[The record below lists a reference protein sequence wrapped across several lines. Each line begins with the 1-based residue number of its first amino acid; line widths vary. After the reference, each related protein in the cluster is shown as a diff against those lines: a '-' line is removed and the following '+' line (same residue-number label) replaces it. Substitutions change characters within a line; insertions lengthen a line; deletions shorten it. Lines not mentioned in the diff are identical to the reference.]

1 MQYQH
6 IKVPQQGQNITINE
20 HGLWEIPPEPI
31 IAYINGDGVGLDVM
45 PVMRDI
51 VNKAIEY
58 CYKNTRKIHWMQVY
72 NGEQAAKLYDGDWFP
87 QETIN
92 AVRECKIAIKGPLTT
107 PLGGGFRSLNVA
119 LRQEMD
125 LFVNMRTIKGFSAL
139 PSPLKNPFLTNITV
153 LRDSSEDV
161 YSGIEWQAGSIEN
174 EKMLDFLCEEMG
186 VTRLRFTQ
194 ECGIG
199 IKNISKEGSE
209 RLVRYAINYTLKNN
223 SDSLTLVHKGNVL
236 KFTDGA
242 FKRWGFALAK
252 NEFKAINHEN
262 GRWLQIP
269 RVEQPPLI
277 IKEVIADNM
286 LQQCLMHPEQFDVVA
301 TTNQNGDF
309 LADML
314 SAQVGGVGIM
324 PAANLNNDVAFFEPT
339 HGTFERIAGQN
350 KANPSSSILS
360 AVLMLKFMK
369 WDEAA
374 TLIENALEKTLAAGE
389 VTFDLAPSTNAVE
402 ANNVSHN
409 VNPQNSTT
417 LTCTDFAQKV
427 IEHF

>member
-1 MQYQH
+1 
-6 IKVPQQGQNITINE
+6 
-20 HGLWEIPPEPI
+20 
-31 IAYINGDGVGLDVM
+31 
-45 PVMRDI
+45 
-51 VNKAIEY
+51 
-58 CYKNTRKIHWMQVY
+58 
-72 NGEQAAKLYDGDWFP
+72 
-87 QETIN
+87 
-92 AVRECKIAIKGPLTT
+92 
-107 PLGGGFRSLNVA
+107 
-119 LRQEMD
+119 
-125 LFVNMRTIKGFSAL
+125 
-139 PSPLKNPFLTNITV
+139 
-153 LRDSSEDV
+153 
-161 YSGIEWQAGSIEN
+161 
-174 EKMLDFLCEEMG
+174 MG

-209 RLVRYAINYTLKNN
+209 RLVRYAINYALKNN
-223 SDSLTLVHKGNVL
+223 SESLTLVHKGNVL

-252 NEFKAINHEN
+252 REYQAIDDEN

-269 RVEQPPLI
+269 RQGQPPLI

-324 PAANLNNDVAFFEPT
+324 PAANLNNEVAFFEPT
-339 HGTFERIAGQN
+339 HGTFARIAGQN

-360 AVLMLKFMK
+360 AVLMLKFMQ
-369 WDEAA
+369 WHEAA
-374 TLIENALEKTLAAGE
+374 NLIENALERTLAAGE
-389 VTFDLAPSTNAVE
+389 VTFDLLSEP
-402 ANNVSHN
+402 HN
-409 VNPQNSTT
+409 SMPLS
-417 LTCTDFAQKV
+417 CTDFALRV

>member
-6 IKVPQQGQNITINE
+6 IKMPEQGQHITVDE
-20 HGLWEIPPEPI
+20 QGQWVIPSEPV
-31 IAYINGDGVGLDVM
+31 IAYINGDGVGQDVM
-45 PVMRDI
+45 PVMRNI
-51 VNKAIEY
+51 VDCAITHCYQNK
-58 CYKNTRKIHWMQVY
+58 RKIHWMQVF

-87 QETIN
+87 QETIQ
-92 AVRECKIAIKGPLTT
+92 AVRACKIAIKGPLTT

-125 LFVNMRTIKGFSAL
+125 LFVNMRTIKGLSAL
-139 PSPLKNPFLTNITV
+139 PSPLKNPFSTNITV

-161 YSGIEWQAGSIEN
+161 YSGIEWQAGSIES

-186 VTRLRFTQ
+186 VTRLRFSQ
-194 ECGIG
+194 DCGIG

-209 RLVRYAINYTLKNN
+209 RLTRFALNFALNN
-223 SDSLTLVHKGNVL
+223 NRDSLTFVHKGNVL

-252 NEFKAINHEN
+252 KEFNAIEHEN
-262 GRWLQIP
+262 GRWLKIVRDGQA
-269 RVEQPPLI
+269 PLI

-286 LQQCLMHPEQFDVVA
+286 LQQCLMNPEQFDVVA

-324 PAANLNNDVAFFEPT
+324 PAANMNNDVAFFEPT

-374 TLIENALEKTLAAGE
+374 LTIENALEKTLASGH
-389 VTFDLAPSTNAVE
+389 VTFDLAQQGSDTSTI
-402 ANNVSHN
+402 H
-409 VNPQNSTT
+409 NSTT
-417 LTCTDFAQKV
+417 LSCTDFANKV

>member
-6 IKVPQQGQNITINE
+6 IKVPDNGENIHIDDQGQW
-20 HGLWEIPPEPI
+20 HIPEQPI
-31 IAYINGDGVGLDVM
+31 IAYIDGDGVGLDVM
-45 PVMRDI
+45 PVMRQVVDA
-51 VNKAIEY
+51 AIEH
-58 CYKNTRKIHWMQVY
+58 CYGKERKIHWMQVY

-119 LRQEMD
+119 LRHEMD

-139 PSPLKNPFLTNITV
+139 PSPLKNPFTTNITV

-161 YSGIEWQAGSIEN
+161 YSGIEWQAGSVES

-186 VTRLRFTQ
+186 VTRLRFAQ

-209 RLVRYAINYTLKNN
+209 RLICFAINYALKNERE
-223 SDSLTLVHKGNVL
+223 SLTLVHKGNVL

-252 NEFKAINHEN
+252 QEYNAKEHEN
-262 GRWLQIP
+262 GRWLEIQ
-269 RVEQPPLI
+269 RTNLPPLI

-286 LQQCLMHPEQFDVVA
+286 LQQCLMDPTQFDVVA

-324 PAANLNNDVAFFEPT
+324 PAANLNTEVAFFEPT
-339 HGTFERIAGQN
+339 HGTFERIAGQD
-350 KANPSSSILS
+350 KANPSSSLLS
-360 AVLMLKFMK
+360 AVLMLKLMG
-369 WDEAA
+369 WVEAA
-374 TLIENALEKTLAAGE
+374 CLIENALEMTFASGQ
-389 VTFDLAPSTNAVE
+389 VTFDLAQS
-402 ANNVSHN
+402 SH
-409 VNPQNSTT
+409 NSTT
-417 LTCTDFAQKV
+417 LSCKQFANKV

>member
-6 IKVPQQGQNITINE
+6 IT
-20 HGLWEIPPEPI
+20 IPPEGEKIRIDERGVWHIPAKPI
-31 IAYINGDGVGLDVM
+31 IAFIEGDGVGQDIS
-45 PVMRDI
+45 PVVRML
-51 VNKAIEY
+51 VNSAVEH
-58 CYKNTRKIHWMQVY
+58 CYGKLKKIYWMEVF
-72 NGEQAAKLYDGDWFP
+72 NGEKAARLYDGDWFP

-92 AVRECKIAIKGPLTT
+92 AVREYKIAIKGPLTT

-139 PSPLKNPFLTNITV
+139 PSPLKNPFNTNITV

-161 YSGIEWQAGSIEN
+161 YSGIEWQAGSVES
-174 EKMLDFLCEEMG
+174 EKILDFLCEEMG

-209 RLVRYAINYTLKNN
+209 RLVRYALNYALNN
-223 SDSLTLVHKGNVL
+223 NHKSLTLVHKGNVL

-242 FKRWGFALAK
+242 FKRWGFELAK
-252 NEFKAINHEN
+252 QEFNATTHDN
-262 GRWLQIP
+262 GRWLNIS
-269 RVEQPPLI
+269 RDGLPPLV

-286 LQQCLMHPEQFDVVA
+286 LQQCLMHPEQFDVVV

-324 PAANLNNDVAFFEPT
+324 PAANLNNEVAFFEPT
-339 HGTFERIAGQN
+339 HGTFERIAGKN

-360 AVLMLKFMK
+360 AVLMLNFMK
-369 WDEAA
+369 WHEAA
-374 TLIENALEKTLAAGE
+374 MLIESALEKTYKSGE
-389 VTFDLAPSTNAVE
+389 LTFDLSENI
-402 ANNVSHN
+402 NNSI
-409 VNPQNSTT
+409 T
-417 LTCTDFAQKV
+417 LSCTDFAKKV

>member
-1 MQYQH
+1 MTYQH
-6 IKVPQQGQNITINE
+6 IQVPEYGQNITIDAQG
-20 HGLWEIPPEPI
+20 HWQIPLEPI
-31 IAYINGDGVGLDVM
+31 IAFIDGDGVGLDVM
-45 PVMRDI
+45 PVMRHVVDS
-51 VNKAIEY
+51 AIEH
-58 CYKNTRKIHWMQVY
+58 CYKSARKIHWMQVY

-92 AVRECKIAIKGPLTT
+92 AVRACKIAIKGPLTT

-161 YSGIEWQAGSIEN
+161 YSGIEWQAGSVES

-186 VTRLRFTQ
+186 VTRLRFSQ

-209 RLVRYAINYTLKNN
+209 RLMRFAINYALKND
-223 SDSLTLVHKGNVL
+223 SESLTLVHKGNVL

-242 FKRWGFALAK
+242 FKRWGFALAQ
-252 NEFKAINHEN
+252 NEFNATAHEN
-262 GRWLQIP
+262 GRWLQIE
-269 RVEQPPLI
+269 RAHQAPLI

-286 LQQCLMHPEQFDVVA
+286 LQQCLMHPEQFDAVV

-360 AVLMLKFMK
+360 AVLMLKFMG
-369 WDEAA
+369 WNEAA
-374 TLIENALEKTLAAGE
+374 LLIENALEQTFKSGE
-389 VTFDLAPSTNAVE
+389 VTFDLAQEHTDNSRI
-402 ANNVSHN
+402 H
-409 VNPQNSTT
+409 NSTT
-417 LTCTDFAQKV
+417 LSCTDFAQKV

>member
-6 IKVPQQGQNITINE
+6 IHLPEQGQKITITKAG
-20 HGLWEIPPEPI
+20 HWQIPLQPI
-31 IAYINGDGVGLDVM
+31 IAYIDGDGVGQDVM
-45 PVMRDI
+45 PVMRKVVDSA
-51 VNKAIEY
+51 VAH
-58 CYKNTRKIHWMQVY
+58 CYQAQRKIHWMQVY

-87 QETIN
+87 QETMN
-92 AVRECKIAIKGPLTT
+92 ALRECKIAIKGPLTT

-125 LFVNMRTIKGFSAL
+125 LFVNMRTIKGYSAL
-139 PSPLKNPFLTNITV
+139 PSPLKNPFATNITV

-161 YSGIEWQAGSIEN
+161 YSGIEWQAGSIES
-174 EKMLDFLCEEMG
+174 EKILDFLSAEMG
-186 VTRLRFTQ
+186 VTRLRFDQ
-194 ECGIG
+194 QCGIG
-199 IKNISKEGSE
+199 IKNISQEGSE
-209 RLVRYAINYTLKNN
+209 RLVRYALNYALKNN
-223 SDSLTLVHKGNVL
+223 AESLTLVHKGNVL

-252 NEFKAINHEN
+252 REYNAIEHDN
-262 GRWLQIP
+262 GRWLQVV
-269 RVEQPPLI
+269 REGQAPLI

-286 LQQCLMHPEQFDVVA
+286 LQQCLMHPEQFDVVV

-324 PAANLNNDVAFFEPT
+324 PAANLNNEVAFFEPT
-339 HGTFERIAGQN
+339 HGTFARIAGQN

-360 AVLMLKFMK
+360 AVLMLRFMQ
-369 WDEAA
+369 WPEAA
-374 TLIENALEKTLAAGE
+374 DLIENALEQCLASGH
-389 VTFDLAPSTNAVE
+389 VTFDLASTS
-402 ANNVSHN
+402 NNSM
-409 VNPQNSTT
+409 T
-417 LTCTDFAQKV
+417 LSCTGFAQKI

>member
-1 MQYQH
+1 MPYQH
-6 IKVPQQGQNITINE
+6 INMPKQGQHITVDE
-20 HGLWEIPPEPI
+20 QGQWVIPSEPV
-31 IAYINGDGVGLDVM
+31 IAYINGDGVGQDVM
-45 PVMRDI
+45 PVMRNI
-51 VNKAIEY
+51 VDCAITHCYQNK
-58 CYKNTRKIHWMQVY
+58 RKIHWMQVF

-87 QETIN
+87 QETIQ
-92 AVRECKIAIKGPLTT
+92 AVRACKIAIKGPLTT

-125 LFVNMRTIKGFSAL
+125 LFVNMRTIKGLSAL
-139 PSPLKNPFLTNITV
+139 PSPLKNPFSTNITV

-161 YSGIEWQAGSIEN
+161 YSGIEWQAGSIES

-186 VTRLRFTQ
+186 VTRLRFSQ
-194 ECGIG
+194 DCGIG

-209 RLVRYAINYTLKNN
+209 RLTRFALNFALNN
-223 SDSLTLVHKGNVL
+223 NRDSLTFVHKGNVL

-252 NEFKAINHEN
+252 KEFNAIEHEN
-262 GRWLQIP
+262 GRWLKIVRDSQA
-269 RVEQPPLI
+269 PLI

-286 LQQCLMHPEQFDVVA
+286 LQQCLMNPEQFDVVA

-324 PAANLNNDVAFFEPT
+324 PAANMNNDVAFFEPT

-374 TLIENALEKTLAAGE
+374 LTIENALEKTLASGH
-389 VTFDLAPSTNAVE
+389 VTFDLAQQGSDTSTI
-402 ANNVSHN
+402 H
-409 VNPQNSTT
+409 NSTT
-417 LTCTDFAQKV
+417 LSCTDFANKV

>member
-1 MQYQH
+1 MPYQH
-6 IKVPQQGQNITINE
+6 INMPKQGQHITVDE
-20 HGLWEIPPEPI
+20 QGQWVIPSEPV
-31 IAYINGDGVGLDVM
+31 IAYINGDGVGQDVM
-45 PVMRDI
+45 PVMRNI
-51 VNKAIEY
+51 VDCAITHCYQNK
-58 CYKNTRKIHWMQVY
+58 RKIHWMQVF

-87 QETIN
+87 QETIQ
-92 AVRECKIAIKGPLTT
+92 AVRACKIAIKGPLTT

-125 LFVNMRTIKGFSAL
+125 LFVNMRTIKGMSAL
-139 PSPLKNPFLTNITV
+139 PSPLKNPFSTNITV

-161 YSGIEWQAGSIEN
+161 YSGIEWQAGSIES

-186 VTRLRFTQ
+186 VTRLRFSQ
-194 ECGIG
+194 DCGIG

-209 RLVRYAINYTLKNN
+209 RLTRFALNFALNN
-223 SDSLTLVHKGNVL
+223 NRDSLTFVHKGNVL

-252 NEFKAINHEN
+252 KEFNAIEHEN
-262 GRWLQIP
+262 GRWLKIVRDSQA
-269 RVEQPPLI
+269 PLI

-286 LQQCLMHPEQFDVVA
+286 LQQCLMNPEQFDVVA

-324 PAANLNNDVAFFEPT
+324 PAANMNNDVAFFEPT

-374 TLIENALEKTLAAGE
+374 LTIENALEKTLASGH
-389 VTFDLAPSTNAVE
+389 VTFDLAQQGSDTSTI
-402 ANNVSHN
+402 H
-409 VNPQNSTT
+409 NSTT
-417 LTCTDFAQKV
+417 LSCTDFANKV

>member
-1 MQYQH
+1 MAYQH
-6 IKVPQQGQNITINE
+6 IKIPEHGKNITIDAKGQWHVPVN
-20 HGLWEIPPEPI
+20 PI
-31 IAYINGDGVGLDVM
+31 IAYINGDGVGQEVTPAM
-45 PVMRDI
+45 QHV
-51 VNKAIEY
+51 VNNAIEH
-58 CYKNTRKIHWMQVY
+58 CYGNVRKIHWMQVY

-92 AVRECKIAIKGPLTT
+92 AVRACKIAIKGPLTT

-119 LRQEMD
+119 LRHEMD

-161 YSGIEWQAGSIEN
+161 YSGIEWQAGSIES

-186 VTRLRFTQ
+186 VTRLRFSQ

-209 RLVRYAINYTLKNN
+209 RLVRYAINYALKNN
-223 SDSLTLVHKGNVL
+223 SESLTLVHKGNVL

-242 FKRWGFALAK
+242 FKRWGFSLAQ
-252 NEFKAINHEN
+252 NEFNATAHEN
-262 GRWLQIP
+262 GRWLEIA
-269 RVEQPPLI
+269 RVNKPSLI

-286 LQQCLMHPEQFDVVA
+286 LQQCLMNPEQFDVVA

-324 PAANLNNDVAFFEPT
+324 PAANLNNYVAFFEPT

-360 AVLMLKFMK
+360 AVLMLKFMG
-369 WDEAA
+369 WDKSAL
-374 TLIENALEKTLAAGE
+374 LIENALESAFKNAEL
-389 VTFDLAPSTNAVE
+389 TFDLAQARQEVASDA
-402 ANNVSHN
+402 H
-409 VNPQNSTT
+409 NSTT
-417 LTCTDFAQKV
+417 LSCTDFAQKV

>member
-6 IKVPQQGQNITINE
+6 ITVPAMGENILIDDQGQW
-20 HGLWEIPPEPI
+20 HIPEQPI
-31 IAYINGDGVGLDVM
+31 IAYIDGDGVGLDVM
-45 PVMRDI
+45 PVTRKVVDA
-51 VNKAIEY
+51 AIEHSY
-58 CYKNTRKIHWMQVY
+58 GARRKIHWMQVY

-119 LRQEMD
+119 LRHEMD

-139 PSPLKNPFLTNITV
+139 PSPLKNPFTTNITV

-161 YSGIEWQAGSIEN
+161 YSGIEWQAGSVES

-194 ECGIG
+194 ECGLG

-209 RLVRYAINYTLKNN
+209 RLIRYAINYALKNE
-223 SDSLTLVHKGNVL
+223 SESLTLVHKGNVL

-242 FKRWGFALAK
+242 FKRWGFTLAK
-252 NEFKAINHEN
+252 REYAAVEHEN
-262 GRWLQIP
+262 GRWLEINRP
-269 RVEQPPLI
+269 NLPPLV

-286 LQQCLMHPEQFDVVA
+286 LQQCLMSPEQFDVVV
-301 TTNQNGDF
+301 TTNQNGDY

-324 PAANLNNDVAFFEPT
+324 PAANLNNEVAFFEPT
-339 HGTFERIAGQN
+339 HGTFERIAGQD
-350 KANPSSSILS
+350 KANPSSSLLS
-360 AVLMLKFMK
+360 AVLMLKFMG
-369 WDEAA
+369 WSEAA
-374 TLIENALEKTLAAGE
+374 CLIENALESTFASAE
-389 VTFDLAPSTNAVE
+389 VTFDLAQSN
-402 ANNVSHN
+402 H
-409 VNPQNSTT
+409 NSTT
-417 LTCTDFAQKV
+417 LSCKQFANKV

>member
-6 IKVPQQGQNITINE
+6 INMPKHGQHITVDEQGQ
-20 HGLWEIPPEPI
+20 WVIPSEPI
-31 IAYINGDGVGLDVM
+31 IAYINGDGVGQDVM
-45 PVMRDI
+45 PVMRNI
-51 VNKAIEY
+51 VDCAITHCYQNK
-58 CYKNTRKIHWMQVY
+58 RKIHWMQVF

-87 QETIN
+87 QETIQ
-92 AVRECKIAIKGPLTT
+92 AVRACKIAIKGPLTT

-125 LFVNMRTIKGFSAL
+125 LFVNMRTIKGMSAL
-139 PSPLKNPFLTNITV
+139 PSPLKNPFSTNITV

-161 YSGIEWQAGSIEN
+161 YSGIEWQAGSIES

-186 VTRLRFTQ
+186 VTRLRFSQ
-194 ECGIG
+194 DCGIG

-209 RLVRYAINYTLKNN
+209 RLTRFALNFALNN
-223 SDSLTLVHKGNVL
+223 NRDSLTFVHKGNVL

-252 NEFKAINHEN
+252 KEFNAIEHEN
-262 GRWLQIP
+262 GRWLKIVRDSQA
-269 RVEQPPLI
+269 PLI

-286 LQQCLMHPEQFDVVA
+286 LQQCLMNPEQFDVVA

-324 PAANLNNDVAFFEPT
+324 PAANMNNDVAFFEPT

-374 TLIENALEKTLAAGE
+374 LTIENALEKTLASGH
-389 VTFDLAPSTNAVE
+389 VTFDLAQQGSDTSTI
-402 ANNVSHN
+402 H
-409 VNPQNSTT
+409 NSTT
-417 LTCTDFAQKV
+417 LSCTDFANKV

>member
-6 IKVPQQGQNITINE
+6 IKMPEQGQHITVDE
-20 HGLWEIPPEPI
+20 QGQWVIPSEPV
-31 IAYINGDGVGLDVM
+31 IAYINGDGVGQDVM
-45 PVMRDI
+45 PVMRNI
-51 VNKAIEY
+51 VDCAIKH
-58 CYKNTRKIHWMQVY
+58 CYKNKRKIHWMQVF

-87 QETIN
+87 QETIQ
-92 AVRECKIAIKGPLTT
+92 AVRACKIAIKGPLTT

-161 YSGIEWQAGSIEN
+161 YSGIEWQAGSIES

-186 VTRLRFTQ
+186 VTRLRFSQ
-194 ECGIG
+194 DCGIG

-209 RLVRYAINYTLKNN
+209 RLTRFALNFALNN
-223 SDSLTLVHKGNVL
+223 NRDSVTFVHKGNVL

-252 NEFKAINHEN
+252 KEFNAIEHEN
-262 GRWLQIP
+262 GRWLKIE
-269 RVEQPPLI
+269 RVGHAPLI

-286 LQQCLMHPEQFDVVA
+286 LQQCLMNPEQFDVVA

-374 TLIENALEKTLAAGE
+374 LTIENALENTLASGY
-389 VTFDLAPSTNAVE
+389 VTFDLTQQGIDTSKT
-402 ANNVSHN
+402 H
-409 VNPQNSTT
+409 NSTT
-417 LTCTDFAQKV
+417 LSCTDFADKV

>member
-6 IKVPQQGQNITINE
+6 INMPKQGQHITVDE
-20 HGLWEIPPEPI
+20 QGQWVIPSEPV
-31 IAYINGDGVGLDVM
+31 IAYINGDGVGQDVM
-45 PVMRDI
+45 PVMRNI
-51 VNKAIEY
+51 VDCAITHCYQNK
-58 CYKNTRKIHWMQVY
+58 RKIHWMQVF

-87 QETIN
+87 QETIQ
-92 AVRECKIAIKGPLTT
+92 AVRACKIAIKGPLTT

-125 LFVNMRTIKGFSAL
+125 LFVNMRTIKGMSAL
-139 PSPLKNPFLTNITV
+139 PSPLKNPFSTNITV

-161 YSGIEWQAGSIEN
+161 YSGIEWQAGSIES

-186 VTRLRFTQ
+186 VTRLRFSQ
-194 ECGIG
+194 DCGIG

-209 RLVRYAINYTLKNN
+209 RLTRFALNFALNN
-223 SDSLTLVHKGNVL
+223 NRDSLTFVHKGNVL

-252 NEFKAINHEN
+252 KEFNAIEHEN
-262 GRWLQIP
+262 GRWLKIVRDSQA
-269 RVEQPPLI
+269 PLI

-286 LQQCLMHPEQFDVVA
+286 LQQCLMNPEQFDVVA

-324 PAANLNNDVAFFEPT
+324 PAANMNNDVAFFEPT

-374 TLIENALEKTLAAGE
+374 LTIENALEKTLASGH
-389 VTFDLAPSTNAVE
+389 VTFDLAQQASDTSTI
-402 ANNVSHN
+402 H
-409 VNPQNSTT
+409 NSTT
-417 LTCTDFAQKV
+417 LSCTDFANKV

>member
-1 MQYQH
+1 MMQYQH
-6 IKVPQQGQNITINE
+6 IKMPEQGQHITVDE
-20 HGLWEIPPEPI
+20 QGQWVIPSEPV
-31 IAYINGDGVGLDVM
+31 IAYINGDGVGQDVM
-45 PVMRDI
+45 PVMRNI
-51 VNKAIEY
+51 VDCAIKH
-58 CYKNTRKIHWMQVY
+58 CYKNKRKIHWMQVF
-72 NGEQAAKLYDGDWFP
+72 NGQQAAKLYDGDWFP
-87 QETIN
+87 QETIQ
-92 AVRECKIAIKGPLTT
+92 AVRACKIAIKGPLTT

-125 LFVNMRTIKGFSAL
+125 LFVNMRTIRGFSAL

-161 YSGIEWQAGSIEN
+161 YSGIEWQAGSIES

-186 VTRLRFTQ
+186 VTRLRFSQ
-194 ECGIG
+194 DCGIG

-209 RLVRYAINYTLKNN
+209 RLTRFALNFALNN
-223 SDSLTLVHKGNVL
+223 NRDSVTFVHKGNVL

-252 NEFKAINHEN
+252 KEFNAIEHEN
-262 GRWLQIP
+262 GRWLKIERAGQA
-269 RVEQPPLI
+269 PLI

-286 LQQCLMHPEQFDVVA
+286 LQQCLMNPEQFDVVA

-374 TLIENALEKTLAAGE
+374 LTIENALENTLASGY
-389 VTFDLAPSTNAVE
+389 VTFDLTQQGIDISKT
-402 ANNVSHN
+402 H
-409 VNPQNSTT
+409 NSTT
-417 LTCTDFAQKV
+417 LSCTDFADKV

>member
-1 MQYQH
+1 MLALQYQH
-6 IKVPQQGQNITINE
+6 INVPEQGQSIKIAKN
-20 HGLWEIPPEPI
+20 GQWQIPLQPI
-31 IAYINGDGVGLDVM
+31 IAYIDGDGVGQDVM
-45 PVMRDI
+45 PVMRKVVDS
-51 VNKAIEY
+51 AIAH
-58 CYKNTRKIHWMQVY
+58 CYQAKRKIHWMQVY

-139 PSPLKNPFLTNITV
+139 PSPLKNPYLTNITV

-161 YSGIEWQAGSIEN
+161 YSGIEWQAGSVES
-174 EKMLDFLCEEMG
+174 EKVLDFLCEEMG

-209 RLVRYAINYTLKNN
+209 RLVRYAINYALKNN
-223 SDSLTLVHKGNVL
+223 SKSLTLVHKGNVL

-252 NEFKAINHEN
+252 REYQAIDDEN

-269 RVEQPPLI
+269 RQGQPPLI

-324 PAANLNNDVAFFEPT
+324 PAANLNNEVAFFEPT
-339 HGTFERIAGQN
+339 HGTFARIAGQN

-360 AVLMLKFMK
+360 AVLMLKFMQ
-369 WDEAA
+369 WHEAA
-374 TLIENALEKTLAAGE
+374 NLIENALERTLAAGE
-389 VTFDLAPSTNAVE
+389 VTFDLLSEP
-402 ANNVSHN
+402 HN
-409 VNPQNSTT
+409 SMPLS
-417 LTCTDFAQKV
+417 CTDFALRV